1 MGVHY
6 ENSNTIQS
14 SPEIRKHDKRSMV
27 TYNNDVM
34 LFWNLFLETNNMTMQ
49 SRILS
54 EIGLSILYYN

>member
-27 TYNNDVM
+27 IYNNDVM